1 MHLCLN
7 ACNAGREL
15 PMHEAIKPIAGN
27 CRAAS
32 EFGRR
37 YAAIELEGRWL
48 MVAFGVDALFDQNVR
63 STA

>member
-1 MHLCLN
+1 
-7 ACNAGREL
+7 
-15 PMHEAIKPIAGN
+15 MHEAIKPIAGN